1 MRSRLPP
8 RRSLGY
14 VALGGAVG
22 AVTRVAFAT
31 WFPPAPGAFPW
42 VTFLENVTGAFL
54 LALLLTLL
62 TERLALD
69 PAVRLLLCTGA
80 LGAFT
85 TYSTLAVEV
94 DGLVR
99 GGATWLAGLYATT
112 SVLLGL
118 LAALLG
124 VRLARRWP
132 GGRGP
137 RGAHGATGPG
147 GEPGS

>member
-1 MRSRLPP
+1 MSNRLPP
-8 RRSLGY
+8 RRNLGY

-22 AVTRVAFAT
+22 ALARVALAA
-31 WFPPAPGAFPW
+31 WFPPQPGGFPW
-42 VTFLENVTGAFL
+42 VTFVENVTGAFL
-54 LALLLTLL
+54 LALVLTLL

-94 DGLVR
+94 DGLLRV
-99 GGATWLAGLYATT
+99 GGAWLAVLYAST

-124 VRLARRWP
+124 VGLARRRP
-132 GGRGP
+132 RGP
-137 RGAHGATGPG
+137 RGRGTPG
-147 GEPGS
+147 TASEPPT